1 MKNRY
6 LSIVVPLFNEES
18 NVVKLLQEIKIVLEP
33 LNLSYELVAVD
44 DGSSDSTWDVLC
56 LNKME
61 FPFLKPVKL
70 ARNFGHQN
78 ALLAGLSV
86 SNGDVIITMDGD
98 LQHPPTLVV
107 NTIRNDQNVSS
118 WFKRTSSAFFYKTF
132 SFLTDVKMYKG
143 QSDFRLM
150 DRKVVEQLLSL
161 NDVELFIRG
170 SVEWLGFKSSA
181 LSYEANARYSG
192 RSKYDLRKMISFAR
206 GSIVSFSTKPLIIGI
221 RIGVITSL
229 LSFLEIGYVI
239 FQWLNGETI
248 AGWASS
254 IALMSFLFGVLFILL
269 GVIGLYLSHIHIA
282 LKNRP
287 SYIIEKID
295 VENEHG

>member
-98 LQHPPTLVV
+98 LQHPPTLIPHMIESHKLGALVV

-239 FQWLNGETI
+239 FQWHL
-248 AGWASS
+248 
-254 IALMSFLFGVLFILL
+254 V
-269 GVIGLYLSHIHIA
+269 
-282 LKNRP
+282 
-287 SYIIEKID
+287 
-295 VENEHG
+295 